1 MVEVHSIALDT
12 TIKVNR
18 FIGRVENKTGPTVI
32 IFAGIHG
39 NEPAGVFA
47 LKQVLEEIDLKKV
60 NGSFYA
66 IAGNLSALQKSV
78 RFNEKDLNRI
88 WSEQNLDEINSKSQ
102 LHHEEHEQYELYEII
117 KSLLEL
123 NQPPYY
129 FIDLH
134 TTSSETLPFI
144 TINDALINRKFAKH
158 YPVPIVLG
166 IEEHLSGPLLSYI
179 NGQGYVAVGFESGQ
193 HDKRTA
199 ISNAKAFIYLTLE
212 LTNSIKRSDFPIIEK
227 CFDQLKR
234 YARSLN
240 QFFEIIHLYRL
251 QNGDVFS
258 MFPDFKSFQNI
269 EKGTVLAKANGEL
282 IEAPHTARLFMPLY
296 QNKGKEGF
304 FIIRKIKPFFLR
316 LSELLRKRKADGLL
330 VILPGVSWQ
339 DKSNGTLRVNL
350 KIARFFTKQFFHL
363 LGFRSKFTDETHLK
377 LNNRERVT
385 KIEMYKDLPWYSK

>member
-1 MVEVHSIALDT
+1 MVEVYSKALNTSIRT
-12 TIKVNR
+12 NR
-18 FIGRVENKTGPTVI
+18 FIGRIENNSGPTVI
-32 IFAGIHG
+32 VFGGIHG

-47 LKQVLEEIDLKKV
+47 LKQILEEIDPEEI
-60 NGSFYA
+60 NGSLYA
-66 IAGNLSALQKSV
+66 IAGNLSALQRQV
-78 RFNEKDLNRI
+78 RFIEKDLNRM
-88 WSEQNLDEINSKSQ
+88 WSEQNLNEISSKSQ
-102 LHHEEHEQYELYEII
+102 LNHEEHEQYELFEII

-123 NQPPYY
+123 NRPPYY

-179 NGQGYVAVGFESGQ
+179 NGKGYVAVGFESGQ
-193 HDKRTA
+193 HDKRAA

-212 LTNSIKRSDFPIIEK
+212 LTGSIKRAEHPILEK
-227 CFDQLKR
+227 CYDQLKR
-234 YARSLN
+234 YARSLD
-240 QFFEIIHLYRL
+240 QFFEIIHLHRL
-251 QNGDVFS
+251 HNGDQFS

-269 EKGTVLAKANGEL
+269 KKGTALARANGQV
-282 IEAPHTARLFMPLY
+282 IEAPHSARLFMPLY

-304 FIIRKIKPFFLR
+304 FIIRKIKPLFLK

-339 DKSNGTLRVNL
+339 NKSDGTLQVDL

-363 LGFRSKFTDETHLK
+363 LGFRSKFTDQTHLK

-385 KIEMYKDLPWYSK
+385 KIEMYKDLPWYSE